1 MALMETTPSLYEL
14 FKRNSAEA
22 PEAPAFLISA
32 GDRSLPITWAHFIR
46 DVEHIGWAIRT
57 FLPKRAVIGLL
68 GENAYEWIVGHAAAV
83 FSGSIVVPIDPTL
96 TPEEMA
102 ERLRFVGAKF
112 VAYSAL
118 YAEKAK
124 ATSKLLPGVPFGGF
138 GSIEADHILETAEKK
153 LSAGA
158 PSIFDTPP
166 DEDAVAMM
174 VFTSGTTSRPRG
186 VELTLRA
193 LSQFSECAMRSMP
206 VSPGQRSLMLL
217 PLHHI
222 FGIAVA
228 YLFLSHRIAMG
239 VCPDFRRLF
248 DAVQRFR
255 CNHLF
260 LVPALAEIL
269 EQKIARRGAS
279 TEAVLGTKLD
289 WIGTGGAPLSPK
301 TREAFTSLGVKMLN
315 MYGLTETCALFSME
329 PYDAL
334 REGTVGRVAPLS
346 GVEAK
351 VSEEGELLLR
361 GPSIMKGYY
370 AEPELTAKAVKDG
383 WFHTGDM
390 GTIDADGYVRITGR
404 KNRTIVLSSG
414 KKIAPEELEEKLLHL
429 PGLKEVMVRGEG
441 ESRVLTAEVF
451 ATVSEEIVRNEI
463 NALNLKLPLHKR
475 IRAIVMR
482 CEPFSRTASGKIKV

>member
-1 MALMETTPSLYEL
+1 MEKTPSLYGL
-14 FKRNSAEA
+14 FMKNSSEA
-22 PEAPAFLISA
+22 PESPAFLISA
-32 GDRSLPITWAHFIR
+32 GDRSLPISWARFIR
-46 DVEHIGWAIRT
+46 DVEHIGWAIQT

-83 FSGSIVVPIDPTL
+83 FSGSIVVPLDPTL

-102 ERLRFVGAKF
+102 DRLRFVGAKF

-124 ATSKLLPGVPFGGF
+124 AASKLLPGVPFGAF

-153 LSAGA
+153 LRAGT
-158 PSIFDTPP
+158 PSIFAKPP
-166 DEDAVAMM
+166 DEDAVCMM

-186 VELTLRA
+186 VQLTLRA
-193 LSQFSECAMRSMP
+193 LSQFAEAAVRTMP
-206 VSPGQRSLMLL
+206 FEAGQRSLMLL

-222 FGIAVA
+222 FGISVA

-269 EQKIARRGAS
+269 EQKIARRGGT
-279 TEAVLGTKLD
+279 TEEVLGTKID
-289 WIGTGGAPLSPK
+289 WIGTGGAPLSPQ
-301 TREAFTSLGVKMLN
+301 TREAFTALGVKMLN

-329 PYDAL
+329 PYDQMRA
-334 REGTVGRVAPLS
+334 GSAGRVAPLE

-351 VSEEGELLLR
+351 VSEEGELLIR
-361 GPSIMKGYY
+361 GPSIMLGYY
-370 AEPELTAKAVKDG
+370 AEPELTAKALDGG
-383 WFHTGDM
+383 WFHTGDI
-390 GTIDADGYVRITGR
+390 GRIDEDGYVFITGR

-429 PGLKEVMVRGEG
+429 PGLREVIVRGEG
-441 ESRVLTAEVF
+441 ESRVLTAEVY
-451 ATVSEEIVRNEI
+451 ATVSEDIVRAEI
-463 NALNLKLPLHKR
+463 GALNLKLPLHKR
-475 IRAIVMR
+475 IRDIVVR
-482 CEPFSRTASGKIKV
+482 REPFPRTGSGKIKV